1 MSKIM
6 KSFISLILIIF
17 TFALLSECT
26 FDEPVLPTWVTPF
39 IIPLAKDRLVLADR
53 FIQDSSLVTRG
64 DSIFLDLHG
73 SIQSKSISPED
84 LRIAGVD
91 TTSQFSIETINL
103 DSITTLSTGTVN
115 IQEVLPWLGN
125 FVNQTIP
132 FPDTVF
138 SYSSMLTDTSSFVS
152 MKVRNG
158 TIQLTVYN
166 NLPFT
171 LAPES
176 PTTGSIEISVYNDAL
191 GTHVADISIPDTI
204 RPGGVGT
211 GSSPIASTDSMV
223 AMPLRLEYNVHILA
237 DNIFIGADS
246 LAVWNF
252 QLDLEFLNL
261 EVEQIKGYIGTQ
273 EFSNEWHISV
283 ENDSTQVIE
292 ARIYSGEIEL
302 VFYNKLP
309 IPTNI
314 TYTLSDLQNDAGQP
328 YTHYFSIDPNDS
340 SVQNISDLSGY
351 SIINSQNAGQ
361 VIDSL
366 IVTTAVSTDPGFVDL
381 NATDEIQVR
390 LRTSDILFSYLEG
403 YLSQNTLNIEP
414 FMATN
419 VVDYDGFEGGFKLQ
433 GAQLIFEIDNQMNIE
448 TLIFNGEITAYRK
461 DENGIYTDSATIS
474 IANRPILSQNIT
486 RIVLEGP
493 EVDSLVNIL
502 PTDLTASGN
511 VTYAGHTQV
520 SITDTIGGNYE
531 FSTPFYIR
539 IMGPTAF
546 RLEPDTITT
555 DEIDE
560 KFRRASGKEIK
571 SALLLAQ
578 VSNATPLT
586 GKLLLFANRNP
597 LREDIYDTTGVID
610 TLGFYK
616 VIDLPAAIVDPVS
629 GIVDQPG
636 YSTVTFPLDQKE
648 LDIFHKPPFRVGLE
662 LNFRETQDFVL
673 IRGSDYLEFQGHAEV
688 TILFKDDQD

>member
-1 MSKIM
+1 MEFSTR
-6 KSFISLILIIF
+6 SGIS
-17 TFALLSECT
+17 
-26 FDEPVLPTWVTPF
+26 
-39 IIPLAKDRLVLADR
+39 
-53 FIQDSSLVTRG
+53 
-64 DSIFLDLHG
+64 DLH
-73 SIQSKSISPED
+73 
-84 LRIAGVD
+84 
-91 TTSQFSIETINL
+91 
-103 DSITTLSTGTVN
+103 
-115 IQEVLPWLGN
+115 
-125 FVNQTIP
+125 
-132 FPDTVF
+132 
-138 SYSSMLTDTSSFVS
+138 
-152 MKVRNG
+152 
-158 TIQLTVYN
+158 
-166 NLPFT
+166 
-171 LAPES
+171 
-176 PTTGSIEISVYNDAL
+176 
-191 GTHVADISIPDTI
+191 
-204 RPGGVGT
+204 
-211 GSSPIASTDSMV
+211 
-223 AMPLRLEYNVHILA
+223 
-237 DNIFIGADS
+237 
-246 LAVWNF
+246 
-252 QLDLEFLNL
+252 
-261 EVEQIKGYIGTQ
+261 
-273 EFSNEWHISV
+273 
-283 ENDSTQVIE
+283 
-292 ARIYSGEIEL
+292 
-302 VFYNKLP
+302 
-309 IPTNI
+309 
-314 TYTLSDLQNDAGQP
+314 NDAGQP

-351 SIINSQNAGQ
+351 RIVNSQNPDQ

-366 IVTTAVSTDPGFVDL
+366 IVTTAVSTDTGFVDL

-414 FMATN
+414 YMAKN

-433 GAQLIFEIDNQMNIE
+433 GAQLIFEIDNQINIE
-448 TLIFNGEITAYRK
+448 TLIFNGDITAYRK
-461 DENGIYTDSATIS
+461 DENGICTDSATIPITNQPINS
-474 IANRPILSQNIT
+474 MNRIT

-502 PTDLTASGN
+502 PTDFTASGN
-511 VTYAGHTQV
+511 ITYAGYTRV

-560 KFRRASGKEIK
+560 KFRRASGKEVK
-571 SALLLAQ
+571 SALLFAQ

-616 VIDLPAAIVDPVS
+616 MIDLPAALVDPVS
-629 GIVDQPG
+629 GIVEQPG
-636 YSTVTFPLDQKE
+636 YGTVTFPLNQKE

-662 LNFRETQDFVL
+662 LNFQATQDFVL

>member
-1 MSKIM
+1 MLKIM
-6 KSFISLILIIF
+6 RSFISLILIVL

-39 IIPLAKDRLVLADR
+39 IIPLAKDRLVLAER
-53 FIQDSSLVTRG
+53 FIQDTSLVTRG

-73 SIQSKSISPED
+73 SIESKSISPED

-91 TTSQFSIETINL
+91 TASLFSIESINL
-103 DSITTLSTGTVN
+103 DSVTTLSTGTVN
-115 IQEVLPWLGN
+115 ILEVLPALGN

-171 LAPES
+171 LAPVS
-176 PTTGSIEISVYNDAL
+176 QTIGSIEISVYNDEL

-204 RPGGVGT
+204 RPGGVGI
-211 GSSPIASTDSMV
+211 GSSPIASADSMV
-223 AMPLRLEYNVHILA
+223 AMPLRLEYSVHTLA
-237 DNIFIGADS
+237 DNIFISADS
-246 LAVWNF
+246 LTTWNF
-252 QLDLEFLNL
+252 QIDLEFLNL
-261 EVEQIKGYIGTQ
+261 EVEQIKGYVGTQ
-273 EFSNEWHISV
+273 QFDNEWHISV
-283 ENDSTQVIE
+283 EDQSTKVIE
-292 ARIYSGEIEL
+292 ARIYSGEITL
-302 VFYNKLP
+302 VFYNRLP
-309 IPTNI
+309 ILTYI
-314 TYTLSDLQNDAGQP
+314 TYTISDLQDNAERP
-328 YTHYFSIDPNDS
+328 YTHSFSIEPNDS

-351 SIINSQNAGQ
+351 RIINSQNPGQ

-390 LRTSDILFSYLEG
+390 LQTSDILFNYLEG
-403 YLSQNTLNIEP
+403 YLSQDTLDIEP

-433 GAQLIFEIDNQMNIE
+433 GAQLIFEIDNQMDIE
-448 TLIFNGEITAYRK
+448 TLIFNGDITAYRK
-461 DENGIYTDSATIS
+461 DENGIYTDSATIP
-474 IANRPILSQNIT
+474 INNQPILSKNIT

-502 PTDLTASGN
+502 PTDFTASGN
-511 VTYAGHTQV
+511 ITYAGYTQV
-520 SITDTIGGNYE
+520 STTDIIGGNYV
-531 FSTPFYIR
+531 FSTPFYIN
-539 IMGPTAF
+539 IVEPTSF
-546 RLEPDTITT
+546 KLKTDTIYTE
-555 DEIDE
+555 DIDQ
-560 KFRRASGKEIK
+560 KFRRASGEEIR
-571 SALLLAQ
+571 SAILQAE

-586 GKLLLFANRNP
+586 GKMLLFVNRNP

-616 VIDLPAAIVDPVS
+616 TVNLPEAVVDPSTGFVE
-629 GIVDQPG
+629 QPG
-636 YSTVTFPLDQKE
+636 EGTILITLNQQE
-648 LDIFHKPPFRVGLE
+648 LDIFRKPPFRVGMQLVFSQT
-662 LNFRETQDFVL
+662 NGFVMV
-673 IRGSDYLEFQGHAEV
+673 RSSDYIEFQGYAKITV
-688 TILFKDDQD
+688 LFKDEDK